1 MYISTK
7 DIVMDNEGGKRSYV
21 SLFSFLIIILTVVL
35 DFYWLDR
42 DRKRWGWMN
51 NWSNKNK
58 ALFFIG
64 FIAVSSLI
72 YLYFGLSIK
81 HL

>member
-1 MYISTK
+1 MKEVK
-7 DIVMDNEGGKRSYV
+7 DLMGP
-21 SLFSFLIIILTVVL
+21 FLVFLLIILTVVI

-42 DRKRWGWMN
+42 DRKRWGWMK

-58 ALFFIG
+58 ALFIIG

-72 YLYFGLSIK
+72 YLGLSIK
-81 HL
+81 YF